1 MNADPDSDDAQY
13 ARKIAPIR
21 ANGNLLLCTLLL
33 GNVAVNAL
41 LSILLADIAG
51 GLIGFL
57 VSTAVI
63 TIFGEIVPQST
74 CSRYALGS
82 QPAPAPSCP
91 STRALTRCCR
101 GLQPSA
107 RAAPPSCA
115 SSCSCCTP
123 WRGR

>member
-1 MNADPDSDDAQY
+1 MNADPGSEDALH
-13 ARKIAPIR
+13 ASKIAPIR

-33 GNVAVNAL
+33 GNVSVNAL

-63 TIFGEIVPQST
+63 TIFGEIVPQSV

-82 QPAPAPSCP
+82 PPLLTPPCAAVPAP
-91 STRALTRCCR
+91 TRRRR
-101 GLQPSA
+101 GPQPLA
-107 RAAPPSCA
+107 RAARPSSA